1 MTRGGELDPA
11 TCSETW
17 TFVKGAGKFEGVT
30 AGGTWSPGPQFQGGD
45 DVLIFNS
52 SLEIPN

>member
-11 TCSETW
+11 TWSGTW

-30 AGGTWSPGPQFQGGD
+30 GGGTWSPAPQFQGGD